1 MQAMQDID
9 VSRHLQTLYE
19 VYEDIDNAYN
29 ESARYYQFSCEGCEE
44 NCCNTVFYH
53 HTLIE
58 YFAVIDGFDSLPE
71 DVKEEALG
79 RAKEYI
85 KELNKY
91 RGKEPLLKRFCP
103 LNFDGLCMI
112 YKSRP
117 LICRIHGLP
126 GYFKHPTKGI
136 QHFSGCKRF
145 ERLNNSSREK
155 LIDRTKFY
163 TQIATLESQLRRDMN
178 YVIRF
183 QKTIAEMINDRIL
196 L

>member
-1 MQAMQDID
+1 MEAMQDLD
-9 VSRHLQTLYE
+9 VSKHLETLYG
-19 VYEDIDNAYN
+19 VYDEIERAYN
-29 ESARYYQFSCEGCEE
+29 EAADFYGFSCQGCEE
-44 NCCNTVFYH
+44 NCCTTVFYH

-71 DVKEEALG
+71 DLKEEAQK
-79 RAKEYI
+79 RAKDYVR
-85 KELNKY
+85 ELNKF
-91 RGKEPLLKRFCP
+91 RGKESLVKMYCP
-103 LNFDGLCMI
+103 LNFDGLCKI
-112 YKSRP
+112 YKHRP

-126 GYFKHPTKGI
+126 GFFKHPTRGI
-136 QHFSGCKRF
+136 QQFGGCKRF
-145 ERLNNSSREK
+145 ERLHKSSREK
-155 LIDRTKFY
+155 MIDRTKFY

>member
-1 MQAMQDID
+1 MEALQDLD
-9 VSRHLQTLYE
+9 VSRHLETLYQI
-19 VYEDIDNAYN
+19 YEDIDREYQ
-29 ESARYYQFSCEGCEE
+29 SAAEFYQFSCEGCEE
-44 NCCNTVFYH
+44 NCCSTVFYH

-58 YFAVIDGFDSLPE
+58 YFAVLDGFDELPE
-71 DVKEEALG
+71 DIKQEALDKA
-79 RAKEYI
+79 RDYI

-91 RGKEPLLKRFCP
+91 RGKEEQLKIFCP
-103 LNFDGLCMI
+103 LNFDGLCKI
-112 YKSRP
+112 YKHRP

-136 QHFSGCKRF
+136 QQFSGCKRF
-145 ERLNNSSREK
+145 EKLKNQSRER
-155 LIDRTKFY
+155 LIDRTMFY
-163 TQIATLESQLRRDMN
+163 TKIATLESQLRRDMN